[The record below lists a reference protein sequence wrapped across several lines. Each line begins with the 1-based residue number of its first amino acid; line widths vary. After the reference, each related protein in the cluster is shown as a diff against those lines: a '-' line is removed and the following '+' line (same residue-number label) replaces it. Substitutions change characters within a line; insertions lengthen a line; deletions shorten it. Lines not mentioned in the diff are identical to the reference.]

1 MKLYLIRHAQPQ
13 PTTPT
18 DDNPKLTRVGK
29 RQAIKLGE
37 MFVRLNVSTSD
48 TSVLTSELLRA
59 HLTGKHIYGILGLPA
74 GAFAHLPTPGGE
86 VAASVQQLM
95 TGLRTSATQGAQQI
109 ILVWHFPYVGG
120 ALNWLVG
127 DNVLEWPDVYGATA
141 HVECDDDFGQGS
153 GRLRWFVFPEMLP

>member
-13 PTTPT
+13 PSG
-18 DDNPKLTRVGK
+18 DNPKLTTVGK

-37 MFVRLNVSTSD
+37 MLVRLNLPTSN
-48 TSVLTSELLRA
+48 TKVLTSELLRA
-59 HLTGKHIYGILGLPA
+59 HLTGKHIHGILGLPS
-74 GAFAHLPTPGGE
+74 GAFANLPTPSGE

-95 TGLRTSATQGAQQI
+95 TQLRTAASQGAQQI

-127 DNVLEWPDVYGATA
+127 ENVLEWPDVFGATA
-141 HVECDDDFGQGS
+141 HVECDNAFGQDSGS
-153 GRLRWFVFPEMLP
+153 LRWFILPEMLP